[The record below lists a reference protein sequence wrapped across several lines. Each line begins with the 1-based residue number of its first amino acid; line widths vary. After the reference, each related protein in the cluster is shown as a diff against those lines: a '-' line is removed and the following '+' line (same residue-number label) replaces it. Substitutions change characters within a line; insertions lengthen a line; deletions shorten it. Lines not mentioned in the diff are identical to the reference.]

1 MKLEAKDSMTF
12 MRFLIQQITR
22 TGLVGVVIGL
32 ACASLAWGQAN
43 DRLTP
48 IQQQIQV
55 QQRRL
60 SSSSVEERRDA
71 LMRLGTMNHPN
82 APRVAMSAQ
91 DNTEPAV
98 RVTAAHA
105 TTSLPAADA
114 LTALTPLLADKLEV
128 VRREAANALG
138 GTHSRAAVQ
147 PLIQLLDRKS
157 TRLNSSHVSE

>member
-71 LMRLGTMNHPN
+71 LMRLGAMNHPD
-82 APRVAMSAQ
+82 ASRVAMSALN
-91 DNTEPAV
+91 DSEPVV

-105 TTSLPAADA
+105 TASLPAADA
-114 LTALTPLLADKLEV
+114 LTALTPLLTDKLEF

-138 GTHSRAAVQ
+138 GTHSRAAVP
-147 PLIQLLDRKS
+147 PLIQLLTDKEISVRAAAA
-157 TRLNSSHVSE
+157 